1 MLLKNMLTY
10 IPQHLFNPD
19 IFILEGGKM
28 NDDIF
33 QDLLKSSNIFKNK
46 EVLRPSYVPDILP
59 HREKNIEELAS
70 ILVPALKG
78 ETPSNVFIYGKTG
91 TGKTAVTRYVGKQLS
106 IKGSELNRTTHFIYI
121 NCEIV
126 DTQYRVLQNIANH
139 FMEDWSDRIPFTGW
153 PTDEVY
159 SKLVR
164 RIDNTGGVVVIVLDE
179 VDKLKGDE
187 VLYNLSRMNNDLKK
201 AKTSLIGISNDLKFT
216 EFLDPR
222 VKSSLG
228 EENMIFSPYA
238 ADQLEDILG
247 ERAKLAFKEN
257 ATSESVI
264 PLCSALAAQEHG
276 DARRALDLLRVSAEI
291 ADRMGENRITE
302 KHVRMAVNKIET
314 DRVKEVIHTL
324 PAQSKM
330 VLKAAVIG
338 NQIFDTPPNTGDIYN
353 VYKQL
358 CMRTGM
364 DVLTQRRIADL
375 VSELDMLGI
384 ITARVISKG
393 RYGRTKE
400 IQVATPIEKIEEIL
414 SQDDIIP
421 NIPDMKELKLKIQ
434 SRLL

>member
-1 MLLKNMLTY
+1 
-10 IPQHLFNPD
+10 
-19 IFILEGGKM
+19 M

-33 QDLLKSSNIFKNK
+33 KALLKSSNIFINK

-70 ILVPALKG
+70 VLVPALRG

-91 TGKTAVTRYVGKQLS
+91 TGKTAVTRYVGKQMSL
-106 IKGSELNRTTHFIYI
+106 KGSELDRATYFIYI

-139 FMEDWSDRIPFTGW
+139 FMEDWSERIPFTGW

-159 SKLVR
+159 SKLVK

-187 VLYNLSRMNNDLKK
+187 VLYNLSRMNNDLKV
-201 AKTSLIGISNDLKFT
+201 AKTSIIGISNDLKFT

-228 EENMIFSPYA
+228 EENMIFSPYVA
-238 ADQLEDILG
+238 NQLEDILG
-247 ERAKLAFKEN
+247 ERTKMAFKED
-257 ATSESVI
+257 AFDESVI

-291 ADRMGENRITE
+291 ADRSGGNKILE
-302 KHVRMAVNKIET
+302 KHVRMAVNKIEI
-314 DRVKEVIHTL
+314 DRVKEVIYTL
-324 PAQSKM
+324 PAQSKL
-330 VLKAAVIG
+330 VLKAVVIG

-353 VYKQL
+353 VYKQI
-358 CMRTGM
+358 CAGAGM
-364 DVLTQRRIADL
+364 DNLTQRRIADL
-375 VSELDMLGI
+375 ISELDMLGI

-400 IQVATPIEKIEEIL
+400 IQVATPVDKIDEIL
-414 SQDDIIP
+414 SRDEIIP
-421 NIPDMKELKLKIQ
+421 GILDIRELKLKIQ

>member
-1 MLLKNMLTY
+1 L
-10 IPQHLFNPD
+10 
-19 IFILEGGKM
+19 

-33 QDLLKSSNIFKNK
+33 KSLLRSSNIFINK

-59 HREKNIEELAS
+59 HREGNIEELAS

-91 TGKTAVTRYVGKQLS
+91 TGKTAVTRYVGKHLS
-106 IKGSELNRTTHFIYI
+106 EKGRELNRTTHFIYI

-126 DTQYRVLQNIANH
+126 DTQYRVLQNISNH
-139 FMEDWSDRIPFTGW
+139 FIEDWSERIPFTGW

-159 SKLVR
+159 AQLVH
-164 RIDNTGGVVVIVLDE
+164 RIETTEGVVVIVLDE

-187 VLYNLSRMNNDLKK
+187 VLYNLSRMNNDLRQ
-201 AKTSLIGISNDLKFT
+201 AKTSIIGISNDLKFT

-228 EENMIFSPYA
+228 EENMIFPPYA
-238 ADQLEDILG
+238 ADQLENILG
-247 ERAKLAFKEN
+247 ERARQAFKEG
-257 ATSESVI
+257 AVGEGVI
-264 PLCSALAAQEHG
+264 PLCAALAAQEHG

-291 ADRMGENRITE
+291 ADRAGEQRIHE
-302 KHVRMAVNKIET
+302 RHVRMAVNKIEI
-314 DRVKEVIHTL
+314 DRVKEVICTL

-330 VLKAAVIG
+330 VLMAAVLG
-338 NQIFDTPPNTGDIYN
+338 NQIFDAPPNTGDLYN

-358 CMRTGM
+358 CHRAGVET
-364 DVLTQRRIADL
+364 LTQRRIADL
-375 VSELDMLGI
+375 ISELDMLGI

-400 IQVATPIEKIEEIL
+400 IALATPMDKIGEIL
-414 SQDDIIP
+414 ADDDLV
-421 NIPDMKELKLKIQ
+421 PDLADLAGLRVKIQ
-434 SRLL
+434 ARLL